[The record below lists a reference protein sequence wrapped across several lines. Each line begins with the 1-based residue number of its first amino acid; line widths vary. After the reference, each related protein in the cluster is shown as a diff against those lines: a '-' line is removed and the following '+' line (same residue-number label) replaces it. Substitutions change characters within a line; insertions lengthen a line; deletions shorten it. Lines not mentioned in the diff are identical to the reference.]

1 MFFFRLQEIGYT
13 HMRIVEGVN
22 SLLQLSGLLARM
34 CGKVTSQDSWVT
46 RLVAINR
53 WTQVRDYDLTQVNSR
68 NNDRETRTVMNEQD
82 VLDFLPSA
90 TVRFMTSVPMVLITS
105 EQSSCKVEGVT

>member
-1 MFFFRLQEIGYT
+1 
-13 HMRIVEGVN
+13 
-22 SLLQLSGLLARM
+22 
-34 CGKVTSQDSWVT
+34 
-46 RLVAINR
+46 
-53 WTQVRDYDLTQVNSR
+53 LTQVNSR